1 MTQEAK
7 KAVRIGLLCTIAY
20 LAVYV
25 ARNMLGVVSPGMIE
39 TGRYTEAY
47 IGTIS
52 TGYLIAYACGQ
63 LINGAIGD
71 KIIARYMISG
81 GLLFAGFCNMA
92 LPFAPDLLTT
102 TVLYSA
108 SGFFLSMIYGPM
120 TKSVSENVKPEHAA
134 RVALGYTIA
143 SFLGSPSAG
152 VVAMLTNWQN
162 AFLICGGILI
172 SMGILTFLSFLHLE
186 KKGLIVYHNSKSD
199 RVPMK
204 EGLKRLLDH
213 HIIKY
218 SFVSVLTGIVRTTVV
233 FWVPTYLAQYLSFTP
248 TMAVAIFSGVTL
260 AMSVGPFLNTLLVY
274 ERIFRRNRGKTVLC
288 MFAVSAAAFL
298 LMFLWKQ
305 PVFSVAMLTLALVA
319 NGGAATMLW
328 STYCPSLHKT
338 GLVSTATG
346 YLDFMSYM
354 GAAAANLIFSNAV
367 ASIGW
372 GWLIL
377 SWSGLMGIGVLVG
390 LKKEN

>member
-1 MTQEAK
+1 MNSEAK
-7 KAVRIGLLCTIAY
+7 KAIRIGSLCTVAY

-25 ARNMLGVVSPGMIE
+25 ARNLLGVVSPGMIE
-39 TGRYTEAY
+39 TGRYTEVY

-71 KIIARYMISG
+71 KIISRYMISG
-81 GLLFAGFCNMA
+81 GLLGAGLCNIA

-102 TVLYSA
+102 TILYSV

-120 TKSVSENVKPEHAA
+120 TKTVSENVKPDYAA

-143 SFLGSPSAG
+143 SFLGSPAAG
-152 VVAMLTNWQN
+152 VVAILTNWQN
-162 AFLICGGILI
+162 AFIVCGGILAG
-172 SMGILTFLSFLHLE
+172 MGVITFFSFLHLE
-186 KKGLIVYHNSKSD
+186 KKGLVVYKFGKNN
-199 RVPMK
+199 RVPMRV
-204 EGLKRLLDH
+204 GLKRLLEH

-218 SFVSVLTGIVRTTVV
+218 SFVSVLSGIVRTTVV
-233 FWVPTYLAQYLSFTP
+233 FWVPTYLAQYLNFTP
-248 TMAVAIFSGVTL
+248 NVAVAIFSGVTL

-274 ERIFRRNRGKTVLC
+274 ERLFKRNRGKTVLC
-288 MFAVSAAAFL
+288 MFSISAAAFL
-298 LMFLWKQ
+298 AMFFCKQ
-305 PVFSVAMLTLALVA
+305 PVIGVILLTLALVA

-328 STYCPSLHKT
+328 STYCPSLQST

-354 GAAAANLIFSNAV
+354 GAAVANLIFSNAV
-367 ASIGW
+367 ATIGW

-377 SWSGLMGIGVLVG
+377 SWAGLMGIGVLVG
-390 LKKEN
+390 LKKE